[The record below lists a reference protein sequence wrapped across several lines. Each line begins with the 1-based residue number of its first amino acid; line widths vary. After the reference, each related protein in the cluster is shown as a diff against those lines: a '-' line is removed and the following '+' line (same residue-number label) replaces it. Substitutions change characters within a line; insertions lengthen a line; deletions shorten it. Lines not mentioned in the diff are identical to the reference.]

1 METRMVQQVKLYCL
15 IMNPVT
21 DRAESGR
28 IAVTSFDKNR
38 LLEFYQSEIVDSY
51 KDDYYHKV
59 FRKDGPL
66 EWYNPLWTLDGVD
79 SFGHGLREE
88 WIDSTNIDYVKTKYY
103 FVQ

>member
-38 LLEFYQSEIVDSY
+38 LIEFYQSEMVDSY
-51 KDDYYHKV
+51 KDDYYRKV

-66 EWYNPLWTLDGVD
+66 EWYNPLYNLDGVD
-79 SFGHGLREE
+79 GFGHGLREE
-88 WIDSTNIDYVKTKYY
+88 WIDSTNIDYVKSKYY
-103 FVQ
+103 FV